1 MRRRLRETPGEWPPE
16 HLRHFRA
23 SDWPDKQPPEER
35 PLAVDCAVCAF
46 WEALDEW
53 SEAWRQA
60 HPDEQGPGD
69 PIACCPEWPDCGF
82 TYPDD
87 PWHPELI

>member
-1 MRRRLRETPGEWPPE
+1 MRRRLKEGSQDDWPPE

-23 SDWPDKQPPEER
+23 IDWPSKQPPEAR

-46 WEALDEW
+46 WSALGQWGEEWREANPDNDLD
-53 SEAWRQA
+53 
-60 HPDEQGPGD
+60 PV
-69 PIACCPEWPDCGF
+69 ACCPNWPDCGF